1 MTRERLPNRRQHELI
16 SFQHAGINYVA
27 GIGRFADG
35 RLAEVF
41 LNGAKCGTDADTSAK
56 DAAIV
61 ASLALQAGVSAAVIR
76 HALTSNRDGS
86 ASGPLGRI
94 LDIVA
99 EVTAVMDV
107 PGSK

>member
-1 MTRERLPNRRQHELI
+1 MTHRERLPNRRQHELI

-27 GIGRFADG
+27 GIGRFPDG

-61 ASLALQAGVSAAVIR
+61 ASLALQSGTQLNTIR
-76 HALTSNRDGS
+76 RALTRNRNGS
-86 ASGPLGRI
+86 ATGPLGVA
-94 LDIVA
+94 LDILA
-99 EVTAVMDV
+99 SDEA
-107 PGSK
+107 SECE